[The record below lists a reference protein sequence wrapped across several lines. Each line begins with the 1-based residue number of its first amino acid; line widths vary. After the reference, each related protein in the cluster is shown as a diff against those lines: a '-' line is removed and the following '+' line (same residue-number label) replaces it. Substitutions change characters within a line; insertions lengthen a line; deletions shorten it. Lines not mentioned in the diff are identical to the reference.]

1 MRLPSG
7 SDEKQALDR
16 LEARGVSALPGQLF
30 SQGPLGYAALRF
42 SFSLYDEA
50 TLSHAGAVIV
60 DTLSN

>member
-1 MRLPSG
+1 MRLPAG
-7 SDEKQALDR
+7 SDEQQSLAR

-50 TLSHAGAVIV
+50 TLSHAGAIIV
-60 DTLSN
+60 DTLMN